1 MNYSNFFQDKI
12 IEQKTINTI
21 SSKNRSNHSKNR
33 SIYKYRA
40 CTILKMKP
48 EEKVYKAYFE
58 SKKNS
63 LYFNEIKEL
72 SKLSDS
78 SLTNTLNKLLH
89 NNILTREK
97 TKSNT
102 FYKIKDKKLFALK
115 FSEIA
120 INKFNNLNIGV
131 KTPLRNFLKNI
142 PKEIYAIIL
151 FGSASRKEEQK
162 GSDIDLL
169 IIANKKT
176 DLTDNKKEAEI
187 TSKHSISKFQA
198 TIKQFI
204 QNKDD
209 VIIQSRKIGFPIY
222 KEQNFYE
229 VILDEY

>member
-1 MNYSNFFQDKI
+1 
-12 IEQKTINTI
+12 
-21 SSKNRSNHSKNR
+21 
-33 SIYKYRA
+33 
-40 CTILKMKP
+40 MKP
-48 EEKVYKAYFE
+48 EDKIYKAYFE

-78 SLTNTLNKLLH
+78 SLTNTLNKLIK
-89 NNILTREK
+89 NNTLIQEK

-102 FYKIKDKKLFALK
+102 FYKLNNKKLFALK

-120 INKFNNLNIGV
+120 MQKFNELNIGV
-131 KTPLRNFLKNI
+131 KNPLRNFLKNI
-142 PKEIYAIIL
+142 PKEIYTIVL

-169 IIANKKT
+169 IITDKKIN
-176 DLTDNKKEAEI
+176 LTNNKKEAEI
-187 TSKHSISKFQA
+187 TSKHSISTFQA
-198 TIKQFI
+198 TIEPFLK
-204 QNKDD
+204 NKDD
-209 VIIQSRKIGFPIY
+209 VIIQARKTGFPIY

>member
-1 MNYSNFFQDKI
+1 
-12 IEQKTINTI
+12 
-21 SSKNRSNHSKNR
+21 
-33 SIYKYRA
+33 
-40 CTILKMKP
+40 MKP
-48 EEKVYKAYFE
+48 ENKIYKAYFK
-58 SKKNS
+58 SKKNI
-63 LYFNEIKEL
+63 LYFSEIKEL

-78 SLTNTLNKLLH
+78 SLTNTLNKLIH
-89 NNILTREK
+89 SNILTQEK

-102 FYKIKDKKLFALK
+102 FYKIRDKKLFTLK

-120 INKFNNLNIGV
+120 IQEFNELNIGV

-142 PKEIYAIIL
+142 PKEIYTIIL

-176 DLTDNKKEAEI
+176 SLTNNKKEAEI
-187 TSKHSISKFQA
+187 TSKHLISIFRA

-209 VIIQSRKIGFPIY
+209 VIIQARKIGFPIY

-229 VILDEY
+229 AILDEY

>member
-1 MNYSNFFQDKI
+1 
-12 IEQKTINTI
+12 
-21 SSKNRSNHSKNR
+21 
-33 SIYKYRA
+33 
-40 CTILKMKP
+40 MKP
-48 EEKVYKAYFE
+48 EDKIYKAYFE
-58 SKKNS
+58 SKKNT

-78 SLTNTLNKLLH
+78 SLTNTLNKLVH
-89 NNILTREK
+89 NNILTQEK

-102 FYKIKDKKLFALK
+102 FYKIKDKKLFTLK

-120 INKFNNLNIGV
+120 IQEFNKLNIGV
-131 KTPLRNFLKNI
+131 KNPLRNFLKNI
-142 PKEIYAIIL
+142 PKEIYTIIL

-169 IIANKKT
+169 IIANKKA
-176 DLTDNKKEAEI
+176 DLTNNKKEAEI
-187 TSKHSISKFQA
+187 TSKHLISIFRA

-209 VIIQSRKIGFPIY
+209 VIIQARKIGFPIY

-229 VILDEY
+229 AILDEYW

>member
-1 MNYSNFFQDKI
+1 
-12 IEQKTINTI
+12 
-21 SSKNRSNHSKNR
+21 
-33 SIYKYRA
+33 
-40 CTILKMKP
+40 MKP
-48 EEKVYKAYFE
+48 EDKIYRSYFE

-78 SLTNTLNKLLH
+78 SLINTLNKLVK
-89 NNILTREK
+89 NEILAQEK

-102 FYKIKDKKLFALK
+102 FYNLKDKKLFALK

-120 INKFNNLNIGV
+120 IQTFNNLNIGV
-131 KTPLRNFLKNI
+131 RAPLRNFLRNI
-142 PKEIYAIIL
+142 PKEIYTIVL
-151 FGSASRKEEQK
+151 FGSTSKKEEQK
-162 GSDIDLL
+162 GSDIDIL
-169 IIANKKT
+169 IISNKKA
-176 DLTDNKKEAEI
+176 DLTANKKEAEI
-187 TSKHSISKFQA
+187 TSKHPLSLFQA
-198 TIKQFI
+198 TIEQFI

>member
-1 MNYSNFFQDKI
+1 
-12 IEQKTINTI
+12 
-21 SSKNRSNHSKNR
+21 
-33 SIYKYRA
+33 
-40 CTILKMKP
+40 MKP
-48 EEKVYKAYFE
+48 EDKIYKAYFE

-78 SLTNTLNKLLH
+78 SLTNTLNKLTQ
-89 NNILTREK
+89 NSVLTQEK

-120 INKFNNLNIGV
+120 IQKFNNLNIGV
-131 KTPLRNFLKNI
+131 KNPLKNFLKDLS
-142 PKEIYAIIL
+142 KEIYTIVL

-162 GSDIDLL
+162 ESDIDLL
-169 IIANKKT
+169 IISNKKT
-176 DLTDNKKEAEI
+176 NLANNKKEAEI
-187 TSKHSISKFQA
+187 TSKHPISIFHA
-198 TIKQFI
+198 TIEQFM

-209 VIIQSRKIGFPIY
+209 VIIQARKTGFPIC

-229 VILDEY
+229 AILDGYW

>member
-1 MNYSNFFQDKI
+1 
-12 IEQKTINTI
+12 
-21 SSKNRSNHSKNR
+21 
-33 SIYKYRA
+33 
-40 CTILKMKP
+40 MKP
-48 EEKVYKAYFE
+48 EDKIYKAYFE

-78 SLTNTLNKLLH
+78 SLTNTLNKLTQ
-89 NNILTREK
+89 NSVLTQEK

-120 INKFNNLNIGV
+120 IQKFNNLNIGV
-131 KTPLRNFLKNI
+131 KNPLKNFLKDLS
-142 PKEIYAIIL
+142 KEIYTIVL

-162 GSDIDLL
+162 ESDIDLL
-169 IIANKKT
+169 IISNKKT
-176 DLTDNKKEAEI
+176 NLANNKKEAEI
-187 TSKHSISKFQA
+187 TSKHPI
-198 TIKQFI
+198 TIFHVTIEQFM

-209 VIIQSRKIGFPIY
+209 VIIQARKTGFSIC

-229 VILDEY
+229 AILDGYW

>member
-1 MNYSNFFQDKI
+1 
-12 IEQKTINTI
+12 
-21 SSKNRSNHSKNR
+21 
-33 SIYKYRA
+33 
-40 CTILKMKP
+40 MKP
-48 EEKVYKAYFE
+48 EDKIYKAYFE

-78 SLTNTLNKLLH
+78 SLTNTLNKLIK
-89 NNILTREK
+89 NNTLIQEK
-97 TKSNT
+97 TRSNT
-102 FYKIKDKKLFALK
+102 FYKIDNKKLFALK

-120 INKFNNLNIGV
+120 MQKFNELNIGA

-142 PKEIYAIIL
+142 PKEIYTIVL

-176 DLTDNKKEAEI
+176 DLTNNKKEAEI
-187 TSKHSISKFQA
+187 TSKHPISIFQA
-198 TIKQFI
+198 TIEQFM

-209 VIIQSRKIGFPIY
+209 VIIQARKTGFPIY